1 MTFLIQTHVQ
11 PSFSIGKYEVA
22 KNPGRPWKTLEQ
34 KLLLKKTLQNFGNV
48 IDTWKNFEIT
58 PHIWTFKLIYLTLLT
73 GEKLSTIINV

>member
-34 KLLLKKTLQNFGNV
+34 KLILKKTLQNPGNV
-48 IDTWKNFEIT
+48 NYTWKIFEIT
-58 PHIWTFKLIYLTLLT
+58 PQMFKLMYLTLLT

>member
-22 KNPGRPWKTLEQ
+22 KNPERPWKTLKQ
-34 KLLLKKTLQNFGNV
+34 KLILKKTLQNPGNV
-48 IDTWKNFEIT
+48 NDTWKIFEIT
-58 PHIWTFKLIYLTLLT
+58 PQMFKLMYLTLLT

>member
-34 KLLLKKTLQNFGNV
+34 KLILKKTLQNPGNV
-48 IDTWKNFEIT
+48 NDTWKIFEIT
-58 PHIWTFKLIYLTLLT
+58 PQMFKLIYLTLLT